1 MAVYAAHLTRTLQ
14 GNPSVFQVAAQD
26 ALGETV
32 KPALRKLVEYVAAV
46 YPNKCGWCE
55 TWYDELFLLLDYCLQ
70 YHYLKH
76 YAASF
81 SECFYG
87 LVRVPISPSTE
98 FSSGTR
104 LPQNLERG
112 SLALLVLLPY
122 VRQKVEKMVDKW
134 REDIEDGRLGKSK
147 TDRARKAAVRLW
159 SVVHFLGE
167 AGRLALLA
175 RYLTGAGR
183 APTPALRLLGLT
195 LRDAPAERPD
205 DTWGDFVRAVA
216 AGRLGCRICN
226 VRACRQERGGHVPD
240 GVARVQRRRAARGL
254 RRAAAALVGR
264 APPAGAAPPA
274 RAAAAAARGRA
285 DAQRVPRVPPALARA
300 HRAAG
305 LRVSTRRYDIRVSAG
320 PVDNPPAPVR
330 PQFGVLLHVRCAR
343 GAGGGGVPRD
353 ARTRRA
359 RHAAAPVPR
368 PVAAGRRC
376 GACTST
382 RSRRPPLRRL
392 YLDLNLL
399 PDRCEKVVV
408 RRHKITP

>member
-305 LRVSTRRYDIRVSAG
+305 LR
-320 PVDNPPAPVR
+320 
-330 PQFGVLLHVRCAR
+330 FGVLLHVRCAR

>member
-216 AGRLGCRICN
+216 AGRLGSA
-226 VRACRQERGGHVPD
+226 VVTFPMVWRACSA
-240 GVARVQRRRAARGL
+240 VAQHGAFAVQLLRWWDARRPL
-254 RRAAAALVGR
+254 ALHHLP
-264 APPAGAAPPA
+264 APPPPQ
-274 RAAAAAARGRA
+274 RA
-285 DAQRVPRVPPALARA
+285 DAPTLNVCPVCRQRWRVPTVLPVSGLVFCYTCAARA
-300 HRAAG
+300 
-305 LRVSTRRYDIRVSAG
+305 
-320 PVDNPPAPVR
+320 VR
-330 PQFGVLLHVRCAR
+330 
-343 GAGGGGVPRD
+343 AGGACPV
-353 ARTRRA
+353 TRA
-359 RHAAAPVPR
+359 PAAP
-368 PVAAGRRC
+368 A
-376 GACTST
+376 T
-382 RSRRPPLRRL
+382 LRRL
-392 YLDLNLL
+392 YLD
-399 PDRCEKVVV
+399 P
-408 RRHKITP
+408 